1 MKNLVGWALRRGG
14 HKKRLINGVP
24 QIDRTLYV
32 ASQKRDRDGLEHEHQ
47 GSRCGLQMLGGTQC
61 SVNDAI
67 VKSVGS
73 GAVEERYR
81 SAVAVRKVG
90 EQRWRK
96 RFPDFSVISIPLRW
110 GIEAPFAKSLGGLAL
125 PVAA

>member
-24 QIDRTLYV
+24 QIDRPLYV
-32 ASQKRDRDGLEHEHQ
+32 ASQKRDRDGL
-47 GSRCGLQMLGGTQC
+47 GTNIKAAAASGQMLGGTQC
-61 SVNDAI
+61 YVNDAI

-96 RFPDFSVISIPLRW
+96 RF
-110 GIEAPFAKSLGGLAL
+110 
-125 PVAA
+125 